1 MGGGEGMWNAGTDER
16 KGTRIS
22 KKKRCYKK
30 RKKRKEPVTQVGPA
44 KLCSATTT

>member
-22 KKKRCYKK
+22 KKKKK
-30 RKKRKEPVTQVGPA
+30 DVIKKERKE
-44 KLCSATTT
+44 KNR